1 MIQPICHLCIWDVNQ
16 VKGYIEHEGH
26 ARIATIGTPLIDAS
40 EVVPGTV
47 SVIDQQGEEQAY
59 TKQIDAIISRS
70 ADDMDARVEILR
82 HQWVVAT
89 YTDERGQRRVC
100 GSISMP
106 LGVSAA
112 YRSGSWQLTLQGA
125 AEGPNACLDG

>member
-1 MIQPICHLCIWDVNQ
+1 MIQPICNLCIWDVNQ
-16 VKGYIEHEGH
+16 VKGYVEYEGH
-26 ARIATIGTPLIDAS
+26 ARIATVGTPLIDAM

-47 SVIDQQGEEQAY
+47 SVIDQPGEGEVY
-59 TKQIDAIISRS
+59 TKQIDATLLRS

-89 YTDERGQRRVC
+89 YTDERGRPRVC

-125 AEGPNACLDG
+125 ADGANACLEV